1 MKKIITILF
10 AIFFV
15 PSISFAMPKYYI
27 EGQINYNQVDNVDT
41 NTYSGSSGGFT
52 FTNLKGTLDY
62 DSDIGY
68 GFEFGASGLFDND
81 NLRLGLSYVKN
92 EIELKKATGSG
103 TVSDGSTTVN
113 FAVSADR
120 SDLNSIGLSFDNDVD
135 VYSLNAYYDF
145 NAVNGFRPFL
155 GAGIGQADI
164 QNAKDKELAM
174 SLYAGGRYSINEN
187 TYVGVK
193 GTYMRVDGPE
203 DKLGIKY
210 DDITMYGIT
219 LSVGYQF

>member
-10 AIFFV
+10 TIFFV
-15 PSISFAMPKYYI
+15 PSISFAVPKYYI
-27 EGQINYNQVDNVDT
+27 EGQINYNQVDDVDT

-92 EIELKKATGSG
+92 EIEFKKGTGSG

-113 FAVSADR
+113 FALNGDR
-120 SDLNSIGLSFDNDVD
+120 SAANSIGLNLDNNVD
-135 VYSLNAYYDF
+135 VYSLNGYYDF
-145 NAVNGFRPFL
+145 NTVKGFRPFL
-155 GAGIGQADI
+155 GVGLGQADI

-174 SLYAGGRYSINEN
+174 SFYAGGRFSINEN
-187 TYVGVK
+187 AYVGIK
-193 GTYMRVDGPE
+193 GTYTRVDGPE
-203 DKLGIKY
+203 DHLGFKY
-210 DDITMYGIT
+210 DDITAHAIT

>member
-1 MKKIITILF
+1 MIGKVK
-10 AIFFV
+10 
-15 PSISFAMPKYYI
+15 PSDIPKYTAGSAFGI
-27 EGQINYNQVDNVDT
+27 EY
-41 NTYSGSSGGFT
+41 
-52 FTNLKGTLDY
+52 
-62 DSDIGY
+62 
-68 GFEFGASGLFDND
+68 
-81 NLRLGLSYVKN
+81 
-92 EIELKKATGSG
+92 
-103 TVSDGSTTVN
+103 
-113 FAVSADR
+113 
-120 SDLNSIGLSFDNDVD
+120 
-135 VYSLNAYYDF
+135 F

-203 DKLGIKY
+203 DKLGIKF